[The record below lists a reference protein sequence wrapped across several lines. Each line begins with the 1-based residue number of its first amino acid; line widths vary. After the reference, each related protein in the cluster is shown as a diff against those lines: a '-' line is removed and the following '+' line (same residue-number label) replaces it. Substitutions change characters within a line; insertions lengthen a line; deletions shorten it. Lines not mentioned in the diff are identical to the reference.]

1 MLFKVIITIL
11 AVVVTVFLLIF
22 LFPIVKVEGDS
33 MFPTFREGRIL
44 WCRRLFFFN
53 KDKCKKG
60 KIYVIHL
67 KDEEDGSPY
76 FIVKRL
82 KYIYPYKGK
91 YANHT
96 LYDFRGDNI
105 GVSYDS
111 RQHGWFDSS
120 EVVAKVIGNFP
131 NKYESYQKGENNES
145 KKKGN

>member
-33 MFPTFREGRIL
+33 MFPTFREGKLL

-53 KDKCKKG
+53 KDKCKKD

-67 KDEEDGSPY
+67 RDEEDGSPY

-82 KYIYPYKGK
+82 KYVYPHKGK
-91 YANHT
+91 YAKYT
-96 LYDFRGDNI
+96 LYDFRGDNTR
-105 GVSYDS
+105 VSYDS
-111 RQHGWFDSS
+111 RQHGLFSS
-120 EVVAKVIGNFP
+120 ESVVAQVIGNYK
-131 NKYESYQKGENNES
+131 NKYETFKKGE
-145 KKKGN
+145 

>member
-11 AVVVTVFLLIF
+11 AVVITVILLIF

-82 KYIYPYKGK
+82 KDVQRCKGVV
-91 YANHT
+91 

-105 GVSYDS
+105 EVSYDS
-111 RQHGWFDSS
+111 RQYGLFDSS
-120 EVVAKVIGNFP
+120 RVVAKVIGNFK
-131 NKYESYQKGENNES
+131 NKYVSYQKGEI
-145 KKKGN
+145 K

>member
-82 KYIYPYKGK
+82 KHIYPYKGK
-91 YANHT
+91 YAKHT

-105 GVSYDS
+105 EVSYDS